1 LAFAGEGLREAKT
14 VRGAARATVAAHWQ
28 VRTRNLR
35 IKLPNPLLLRA
46 DEFFEPEDQEKSEM
60 SDLILS
66 YAQGFLE
73 YQVLI
78 SACLI
83 VFVFYAVGRD
93 VSRSLN
99 RVEDELG
106 KIVNAIKQTRRD

>member
-1 LAFAGEGLREAKT
+1 MR
-14 VRGAARATVAAHWQ
+14 R
-28 VRTRNLR
+28 
-35 IKLPNPLLLRA
+35 
-46 DEFFEPEDQEKSEM
+46 EDQEKSEM
-60 SDLILS
+60 SNLLLS

-93 VSRSLN
+93 VSRSLS
-99 RVEDELG
+99 RVEEELG
-106 KIVNAIKQTRRD
+106 KIANAIKQVRRD

>member
-1 LAFAGEGLREAKT
+1 MGTEQ
-14 VRGAARATVAAHWQ
+14 RAE
-28 VRTRNLR
+28 RSS
-35 IKLPNPLLLRA
+35 
-46 DEFFEPEDQEKSEM
+46 DEPEDQEKSEM
-60 SDLILS
+60 SDLILT

-83 VFVFYAVGRD
+83 VFVFYAAGRD